1 MRWIYLSFYLLASTS
16 LAIADDAE
24 DAGAKLFE
32 YFATFNEK
40 DVHKVANTI
49 YSTPVHIGG
58 GSGHRVLSDPD
69 TAIENLT
76 NLYEQIEAQGWV
88 ESKISDLKICL
99 ASESLALVDTRY
111 SRIDNEGNAIPPEIR
126 TTLYVLQKIDGDW
139 RIVAF
144 YGHDNDK
151 RPACDQEPQSI
162 H

>member
-1 MRWIYLSFYLLASTS
+1 MRTKIIAIIAIIVCNV
-16 LAIADDAE
+16 AIADDAE
-24 DAGAKLFE
+24 DAGAKLYE

-40 DVHKVANTI
+40 DAHKVANTI

-58 GSGHRVLSDPD
+58 GSGHRVLADPD
-69 TAIENLT
+69 TAVENLT

-88 ESKISDLKICL
+88 ESKISDLVICL

-111 SRIDNEGNAIPPEIR
+111 SRIDKEGNAIPPAIR

-151 RPACDQEPQSI
+151 RPSCK
-162 H
+162 

>member
-1 MRWIYLSFYLLASTS
+1 MGEFKMRTKIIVIIAIIVCNV
-16 LAIADDAE
+16 AIADDAE
-24 DAGAKLFE
+24 DAGAKLYE

-40 DVHKVANTI
+40 DAHKVANTI

-58 GSGHRVLSDPD
+58 GSGHRVLADPD
-69 TAIENLT
+69 TAVENLT

-88 ESKISDLKICL
+88 ESKISDLVICL

-111 SRIDNEGNAIPPEIR
+111 SRIDNEGNAIPPAIR

-151 RPACDQEPQSI
+151 RPGCGQG
-162 H
+162 

>member
-1 MRWIYLSFYLLASTS
+1 MRIKIIAILAFIVCNV
-16 LAIADDAE
+16 AFADDAD
-24 DAGAKLFE
+24 DAGAKLYE
-32 YFATFNEK
+32 YFAIFNEK

-58 GSGHRVLSDPD
+58 GAGHQIFADPD
-69 TAIENLT
+69 SAIESLT
-76 NLYEQIEAQGWV
+76 NLYERIEAQGWV
-88 ESKISDLKICL
+88 ESKIHDLKICV

-111 SRIDNEGNAIPPEIR
+111 SRIDNEGNAIPPAIR

-151 RPACDQEPQSI
+151 RPACSQE
-162 H
+162 

>member
-1 MRWIYLSFYLLASTS
+1 MRTKIIAIIAIIVCNV
-16 LAIADDAE
+16 AIADDAE
-24 DAGAKLFE
+24 DAGAKLYE

-40 DVHKVANTI
+40 DAHKVANTI

-58 GSGHRVLSDPD
+58 GSGHRVLFDPD
-69 TAIENLT
+69 TAVENLT

-88 ESKISDLKICL
+88 ESKISDLVICL

-111 SRIDNEGNAIPPEIR
+111 SRIDNEGNAIPPAIR

-151 RPACDQEPQSI
+151 RPSCK
-162 H
+162 